1 MHPFSPRTARL
12 KSLGATLLLLCAHP
26 LIADLD
32 RPFTPTPPATA
43 TIPARNALLTDFGA
57 RPDGQTLNTE
67 AFSKAIKSLSD
78 TGGGTLIVTPG
89 IWLTGPIRLQS
100 RINLHLEAGALIQ
113 FSRDFALYPMHLFNA
128 RGEKSVETISPLY
141 GENLE
146 DIAITGSGVIDGGG
160 DAWRLVKKSK
170 VTEGF
175 WKTLV
180 ASGGVLNAK
189 ANEWWPTM
197 AAMEG
202 AKATSE
208 LEKKGSLVVA
218 DYEPHRVFLRPRLL
232 RLLDCRRVL
241 IEGVTLRNAPNWTVH
256 PWLCEDL
263 TIRNVT
269 IFNDRWAQ
277 NSDAFDIDS
286 CRRVHVTGC
295 VIDTGDD
302 GVCIKSGINEV
313 GRRIGVPT
321 EDVLVENCIVYESH
335 GGFTIGSEMSGG
347 ARNIL
352 VQNCTFIGTALGL
365 RFKTARGRGGV
376 VENIHV
382 RDIRM
387 TGIEGNPVDFNFMY
401 FQKGEQPAATPPVDE
416 GTPEFRNMLF
426 ENIVAVGSEGTMVMR
441 GLPEMPLRNITLRN
455 VSLSG
460 KNGAD
465 LAHCAGFVFENVTV
479 RHTEGDVL
487 KTDHVVDSNIPL
499 AR

>member
-1 MHPFSPRTARL
+1 M
-12 KSLGATLLLLCAHP
+12 
-26 LIADLD
+26 
-32 RPFTPTPPATA
+32 
-43 TIPARNALLTDFGA
+43 
-57 RPDGQTLNTE
+57 
-67 AFSKAIKSLSD
+67 
-78 TGGGTLIVTPG
+78 
-89 IWLTGPIRLQS
+89 
-100 RINLHLEAGALIQ
+100 
-113 FSRDFALYPMHLFNA
+113 
-128 RGEKSVETISPLY
+128 
-141 GENLE
+141 
-146 DIAITGSGVIDGGG
+146 
-160 DAWRLVKKSK
+160 
-170 VTEGF
+170 
-175 WKTLV
+175 
-180 ASGGVLNAK
+180 
-189 ANEWWPTM
+189 
-197 AAMEG
+197 
-202 AKATSE
+202 
-208 LEKKGSLVVA
+208 
-218 DYEPHRVFLRPRLL
+218 
-232 RLLDCRRVL
+232 
-241 IEGVTLRNAPNWTVH
+241 
-256 PWLCEDL
+256 
-263 TIRNVT
+263 
-269 IFNDRWAQ
+269 
-277 NSDAFDIDS
+277 
-286 CRRVHVTGC
+286 
-295 VIDTGDD
+295 GDD

-321 EDVLVENCIVYESH
+321 EDVLVENCIVYEGH